1 MVYSLSILKVTFLKS
16 NPFRFKE
23 TNFVQY
29 QIKMAPQERGCN
41 QTLWQSVLREMLIEA
56 NQANF

>member
-29 QIKMAPQERGCN
+29 QIKMAPQERGRN